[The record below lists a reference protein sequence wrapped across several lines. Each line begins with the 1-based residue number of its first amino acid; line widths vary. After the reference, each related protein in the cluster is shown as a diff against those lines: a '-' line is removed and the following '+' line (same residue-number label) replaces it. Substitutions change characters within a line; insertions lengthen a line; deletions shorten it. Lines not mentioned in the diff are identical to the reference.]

1 MAVGE
6 MRPET
11 DPPAAFPADVAA
23 ARSAASAASRG
34 EPAPASAE
42 PVSRATV
49 LAYATVA
56 VLLVIWVLFGWL
68 VQRQGLVESLGEGL
82 GAAFTLLLIVSVV
95 GTVRRSRRD

>member
-11 DPPAAFPADVAA
+11 DPPAALPADAAA
-23 ARSAASAASRG
+23 ARSAASRG
-34 EPAPASAE
+34 GPAPAPAE

-68 VQRQGLVESLGEGL
+68 VQRQGFVESLGEGL